1 MNRELEK
8 FLVYQMKQKGQL
20 ECGNTH
26 THTHTGYLTLTCSKT
41 AHRKCKCRA

>member
-26 THTHTGYLTLTCSKT
+26 THTQLPDSYMQQNSAQKM
-41 AHRKCKCRA
+41 